1 MKNNIIFIVLSIVI
15 NVIFLSVVRG
25 FVGMDIACIVAI
37 FLYLIFTYIVFERLK
52 SLKTIQ
58 KFTIILIGTLIV
70 HLPQRLINFRSQ
82 LVSLPE
88 LICELI
94 GIILGYSFFYFGK
107 VGKVVCFNIAIILS
121 FTIYCKNE
129 KIFDLLNYSD
139 FFYKNINLININSV
153 SYSDTNNFKVNG
165 TLFNSNKFII
175 LNIWASSCGSCIA
188 EFPEI
193 DSLYKLSL
201 KTKNI
206 QLLTACILQ
215 NQNYKIPY
223 KLVKNK
229 NFSFPVFTIKNW
241 DIVQKFYTM
250 DGVPVTFVIKDN
262 KVLFR
267 GSLLDS
273 WEEILKLASIY

>member
-1 MKNNIIFIVLSIVI
+1 MKNNINFIILSILI
-15 NVIFLSVVRG
+15 NVIVLSVVRG

-37 FLYLIFTYIVFERLK
+37 FLYLIFTHFVFERLTN
-52 SLKTIQ
+52 LKTIQ

-107 VGKVVCFNIAIILS
+107 VGKVVCFSIAIMLS
-121 FTIYCKNE
+121 FTIYCKNK
-129 KIFDLLNYSD
+129 KIFDLLNYSNL
-139 FFYKNINLININSV
+139 FYKNINLINIASV
-153 SYSDTNNFKVNG
+153 PYSDTNNVQVND

-175 LNIWASSCGSCIA
+175 LNIWATSCGPCIA

-193 DSLYKLSL
+193 DSLYKLSV

-215 NQNYKIPY
+215 NQDHKIPY
-223 KLVKNK
+223 RLVKNK
-229 NFSFPVFTIKNW
+229 KFSSPVFTISA
-241 DIVQKFYTM
+241 F
-250 DGVPVTFVIKDN
+250 PPTFKKAFCTD
-262 KVLFR
+262 
-267 GSLLDS
+267 
-273 WEEILKLASIY
+273 